1 MAIDS
6 QEHDSLFAPKISQNV
21 PPPDTGGQGA
31 LRVQRIFRFLM
42 SIILL
47 AGILAASY
55 CVFASKRYVSE
66 AIIIIQNTEQ
76 IATPSLDLSAVL
88 GGLGGANATDQLLL
102 REHLLSVDML
112 KKLDEALDLRSHY
125 SDKRHD
131 FISRLWFKN
140 CSIEWF
146 HWYYLLRV
154 EVTYDDYSQVLRIS
168 AQAYDTS
175 TAEAIAA
182 SLVHEGERFM
192 NEMSHELA
200 RGQLDFLEK
209 QVAMAHDQ
217 VLQASKD
224 LLDFQNRKGL
234 ASPKVTVESINAVL
248 GKLEAQRT
256 EVQTQ
261 LASLPHALATNHP
274 TKVSLRQSLQAVEA
288 QIARE
293 RAKLAS
299 TKGNTLNTLVEE
311 EQRLELEL
319 QFKQDLYKSSLV
331 GLEKGRMDAARTL
344 KQVSVLQKP
353 VLPEYAMKPRRIYGL
368 VTVFCVTLLI
378 LGIVNLL
385 KYVILDH
392 VD

>member
-1 MAIDS
+1 MATDS
-6 QEHDSLFAPKISQNV
+6 QGHDSLFAPKISQNI
-21 PPPDTGGQGA
+21 PSSDAGGRGA
-31 LRVQRIFRFLM
+31 LRVQRIFRLLM
-42 SIILL
+42 SVILL
-47 AGILAASY
+47 VSILAASY

-76 IATPSLDLSAVL
+76 IASPTLDLSAVL
-88 GGLGGANATDQLLL
+88 GGVGGANDVDQMLL

-112 KKLDEALDLRSHY
+112 KKLDQSIDLRSHY
-125 SDKRHD
+125 SDKQYD
-131 FISRLWFKN
+131 FVSRLWFKD

-154 EVTYDDYSQVLRIS
+154 SVTYDDYSHVLRIA
-168 AQAYDTS
+168 AQAYDAA
-175 TAEAIAA
+175 TAEAITAT
-182 SLVHEGERFM
+182 LVHEGERFM
-192 NEMSHELA
+192 NEMSQELA
-200 RGQLDFLEK
+200 RGQVEFLEK
-209 QVAMAHDQ
+209 QVTMAHTQ

-248 GKLEAQRT
+248 GKLEEQRT
-256 EVQTQ
+256 DVQTQ
-261 LASLPHALATNHP
+261 LASLPHALAANHP

-299 TKGNTLNTLVEE
+299 TKGGTLNTLVEE

-353 VLPEYAMKPRRIYGL
+353 VLPEYAMQPRRIYGL
-368 VTVFCVTLLI
+368 VTIFCLTLLI
-378 LGIVNLL
+378 LGITNLL